1 MSDSLYKELLARGFR
16 YDNGNILSTSNNTIY
31 SVEYFQY
38 NIKQSE
44 DAFKK
49 NIISCWDEIFKL
61 DNSFSYKGIAD
72 KDLMNISVHMANKIQ
87 RRISCG
93 FYGENKNKISSSI
106 NRLFSFNS
114 LNYFN
119 NSKCNIFIKNF
130 SCILK
135 CEISMLNLFIIKH
148 IISNLSKD
156 IKKVSY
162 SYNQGVEGPWSH
174 LDLPM
179 QERVFEWKDID
190 EETMG
195 RQEDKQHQRRY
206 LMGLEDYD
214 SQDGFKEGF
223 YYRDL
228 ALEPYLFED
237 AGEESPYPY
246 RSVLWSQP

>member
-1 MSDSLYKELLARGFR
+1 MTESLHKELLARGFR
-16 YDNGNILSTSNNTIY
+16 YDNGNILSTLNNTIY
-31 SVEYFQY
+31 SVEYFQH

-44 DAFKK
+44 DSFKK
-49 NIISCWDEIFKL
+49 DIVSCWDEISKL
-61 DNSFSYKGIAD
+61 DNSFSYKGKAD
-72 KDLMNISVHMANKIQ
+72 KDLMNIVVYMGNKIQ

-93 FYGENKNKISSSI
+93 FYGKNKNKITSYV
-106 NRLFSFNS
+106 NKLFSYNS
-114 LNYFN
+114 INYFN

-130 SCILK
+130 NCILR
-135 CEISMLNLFIIKH
+135 CEISMLNLFIIN
-148 IISNLSKD
+148 ILVSNLSRD

-162 SYNQGVEGPWSH
+162 SYNKGVEGPWSH

-179 QERVFEWKDID
+179 QERVFKWEDID

-195 RQEDKQHQRRY
+195 RQNDKQHQRRY

-214 SQDGFKEGF
+214 STDSFKEGF

-228 ALEPYLFED
+228 NLEPFLFED
-237 AGEESPYPY
+237 AAEESPYPY

>member
-148 IISNLSKD
+148 IIFNININLS
-156 IKKVSY
+156 
-162 SYNQGVEGPWSH
+162 
-174 LDLPM
+174 
-179 QERVFEWKDID
+179 
-190 EETMG
+190 
-195 RQEDKQHQRRY
+195 
-206 LMGLEDYD
+206 
-214 SQDGFKEGF
+214 
-223 YYRDL
+223 
-228 ALEPYLFED
+228 
-237 AGEESPYPY
+237 
-246 RSVLWSQP
+246 